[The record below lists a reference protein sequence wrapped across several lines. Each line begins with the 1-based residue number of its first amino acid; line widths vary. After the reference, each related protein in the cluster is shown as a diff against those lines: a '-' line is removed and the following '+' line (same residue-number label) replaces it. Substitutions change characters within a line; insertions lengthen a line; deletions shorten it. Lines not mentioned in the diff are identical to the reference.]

1 MDFPSFF
8 NVKSAKLPKK
18 RFPLKHAHVTTMDF
32 FQLVPLC
39 CREVVPN
46 DDMTI
51 RVRSAVRMMPM
62 PFPTY
67 GSIKFH
73 NRAFFVPYR
82 TIMEGWNEFIEDV
95 NYYSSSGAIRIGS
108 VPYFTND
115 QLCHVLLDLSGII
128 GEQFYWRQSADQES
142 WDVLVDNT
150 GKVVTYSFS
159 SGYYSHLCFSRKN
172 TTGNIYASGVNII
185 SDIPVAGSMIRS
197 CLEYGIS
204 ALGSATTQ
212 VVSSVRYL
220 LFDTTSYDSGINFS
234 FQVTRDF
241 GSAEYEGAFSPITI
255 SGSSYQL
262 APVSETS
269 FDDVAFDFKWQGAP
283 YRFTNAGRYAYNL
296 LLRLG
301 YRVNFSNSLNWEGDY
316 VFTSTKQLSAG
327 KLLAFVKIY
336 LDWYTPSQYAE
347 SNTLQG
353 LFVGT
358 DTSGRHITN
367 TELAAIFNEVR
378 FSCYNRDYFTS
389 AWQNPSGPNV
399 KDSQVSILD
408 TSVSSNSSDWSAQES
423 AVINYNDAE
432 NFIGSNNGTP
442 TLAGTKAHGVPNNKS
457 PYNISYF
464 ILESLRA
471 LTNFTRRHQLSGFR
485 VVDRYLAEHGVKL
498 DDSQLRRSQNLGSH
512 MYDARIQ
519 DIMSTADTQGAAL
532 GDFAGKGLAFT
543 DDEQPHVF
551 HLQSGEKEY
560 GFIIV
565 IASVVPNTGYVQ
577 GIMRE
582 NLHLRRLDFHH
593 GDFDNLGTQAIRRDE
608 LFGDAGLARV
618 DDPSEVATT
627 TGDDALF
634 GFAPRFIEYKIGYDF
649 LTGDFAI
656 PSRRKGM
663 DAFHLFRLFPDAPSG
678 SIDRSFTIGEQEQ
691 YDRIFNNVD
700 SEYDHFY
707 CVNDI
712 FIDSQRSMKSVTDVY
727 DFEHAPGQD
736 ITVDANGTQIN

>member
-8 NVKSAKLPKK
+8 NLKSAKLPKK
-18 RFPLKHAHVTTMDF
+18 RFPLRHAHVTTMDF
-32 FQLVPLC
+32 FQLVPLL

-51 RVRSAVRMMPM
+51 NVRSAVRMMPM

-82 TIMEGWNEFIEDV
+82 TIMEGWNEFIEDS
-95 NYYSSSGAIRIGS
+95 NYYSSSGAVRIGS

-115 QLCHVLLDLSGII
+115 QLCQVLLDYSGII
-128 GEQFYWRQSADQES
+128 GEQFYWRPAADQKTWE
-142 WDVLVDNT
+142 VLVDNT

-159 SGYYSHLCFSRKN
+159 SGYYSHLCFTRSSQ
-172 TTGNIYASGVNII
+172 GNIYASGVNII
-185 SDIPVAGSMIRS
+185 SGSVVAGFMAVS
-197 CLEYGIS
+197 CLEFGFS
-204 ALGSATTQ
+204 NLGTATYQ
-212 VVSSVRYL
+212 NVSGVKYL
-220 LFDTTSYDSGINFS
+220 LFDTTSYAEGINFS
-234 FQVTRDF
+234 FQVTTDF
-241 GSAEYEGAFSPITI
+241 GSVEYQGGFSPITI
-255 SGSSYQL
+255 SGVVYSL
-262 APVSETS
+262 APVSETP
-269 FDDVAFDFKWQGAP
+269 FDDIAFDFKWQGVP
-283 YRFTNAGRYAYNL
+283 HRFTNDGRYAYNL

-301 YRVNFSNSLNWEGDY
+301 YRVNFTNSLNSSTGEY
-316 VFTSTKQLSAG
+316 EFTSTKQLSAG
-327 KLLAFVKIY
+327 KLLAFVKVY

-358 DTSGRHITN
+358 ATSGRHITN
-367 TELAAIFNEVR
+367 AELISIFSEVR

-399 KDSQVSILD
+399 NDSSVEFTD
-408 TSVSSNSSDWSAQES
+408 TAVEANLSSRIINTNEQYSAGSS
-423 AVINYNDAE
+423 
-432 NFIGSNNGTP
+432 NGTP
-442 TLAGTKAHGVPNNKS
+442 TLVNSLSSGIGVRPYPN
-457 PYNISYF
+457 NISYY
-464 ILESLRA
+464 IIESLRA

-519 DIMSTADTQGAAL
+519 DIMSTADTTGAAL

-543 DDEQPHVF
+543 DDDEPHVF

-560 GFIIV
+560 GFLIL

-582 NLHLRRLDFHH
+582 NLHLHRLEFFH

-627 TGDDALF
+627 TGDDAIH

-656 PSRRKGM
+656 PSRRAGM
-663 DAFHLFRLFPDAPSG
+663 DAFHLFRLFPDAPTS
-678 SIDRSFTIGEQEQ
+678 SVDRSFTIGEQEQ
-691 YDRIFNNVD
+691 YDRIFNNTN
-700 SEYDHFY
+700 SQYDHFY

-712 FIDSQRSMKSVTDVY
+712 SIDSQRCMKSVTDVY
-727 DFEHAPGQD
+727 DFEHAPGSE